1 MTGNRRTFL
10 KGMGGALC
18 SSALLGDTAP
28 DWKKQIGL
36 ELFTVRDLMQ
46 KDFEGTIARVAEIGY
61 KEVEPAT
68 GYNNLEPKQFRAML
82 DRYGLTMPSTH
93 SGATDGPD
101 LEKQLEGFQIMG
113 LKYTEVR
120 GGGGR
125 GGSGGRGQGAG
136 AAPAPPPAAGAPPD
150 GAGRGRG
157 AGMGR
162 GPGGPG
168 GPPPPRNAQSVESVK
183 RSAEQLNKYGAVVKK
198 FGMKMLIHNHT
209 GEFELLDDG
218 RQTQYDVLL
227 AETDPELV
235 AMQLDIGWASVAGK
249 NILEMFAR
257 NPGRYELWHV
267 KDAIDIRNLDPRMTP
282 SERQRIA
289 KLVPVGLGE
298 VDYRSIFAAAKV
310 AGLKHFCIEQDSA
323 SQWGDS
329 MAASRVSFQN
339 LVRILS

>member
-1 MTGNRRTFL
+1 RTFL
-10 KGMGGALC
+10 KSMAAAGGFATL
-18 SSALLGDTAP
+18 SNELMADASP
-28 DWKKQIGL
+28 DWKKQVGL

-46 KDFEGTIARVAEIGY
+46 KDFEGTLARVAEIGY
-61 KEVEPAT
+61 KEVEPAG
-68 GYNNLEPKQFRAML
+68 GYNNLDPKQFRAML
-82 DRYGLTMPSTH
+82 DRYGLSMPSTH

-101 LEKQLEGFQIMG
+101 LEKQLEGFQVMG
-113 LKYTEVR
+113 IQYTEVR
-120 GGGGR
+120 GGGGGR
-125 GGSGGRGQGAG
+125 GMGGPGGGRAQGGAPGGGGAG
-136 AAPAPPPAAGAPPD
+136 G
-150 GAGRGRG
+150 GR
-157 AGMGR
+157 R

-168 GPPPPRNAQSVESVK
+168 GGMQRPPQSVESVK
-183 RSAEQLNKYGAVVKK
+183 RSAEQLNKHGAVVQK
-198 FGMKMLIHNHT
+198 FGMKILIHNHT

-227 AETDPELV
+227 AETDPALV

-257 NPGRYELWHV
+257 NAGRYELWHV
-267 KDAIDIRNLDPRMTP
+267 KDAVDIRNVDPHLTP

-298 VDYRSIFAAAKV
+298 VDYRTIFSAAKV
-310 AGLKHFCIEQDSA
+310 AGLKHFCVEQDSA
-323 SQWGDS
+323 AQWGDS